1 MRRLYRPALTP
12 GKFKMIDHQAAL
24 IYAMVIASAADSNM
38 TDAELARISE
48 IVSLLPAFRSF
59 DLDRLPKITNDC
71 AALLS
76 DEDGLEEAF
85 GQMREALP
93 DRLRETAYALACDV
107 VAADGTA
114 VQEELRLLEIMR
126 DSLDIDRLNAAAIER
141 GAAAR
146 FAVP

>member
-1 MRRLYRPALTP
+1 
-12 GKFKMIDHQAAL
+12 MIDHQAAL
-24 IYAMVIASAADSNM
+24 IYAMVIASAADSDM
-38 TDAELARISE
+38 TDSELARISV
-48 IVSLLPAFRSF
+48 IVSLLPAFASF
-59 DLDRLPKITNDC
+59 DLGRLPEITNDC
-71 AALLS
+71 AALLA

-85 GQMREALP
+85 DQMRDALP

-114 VQEELRLLEIMR
+114 VQEELRLLEMMR
-126 DSLDIDRLNAAAIER
+126 YSLDIDRLNAAAIER

>member
-1 MRRLYRPALTP
+1 
-12 GKFKMIDHQAAL
+12 MIDHQAAL
-24 IYAMVIASAADSNM
+24 IYAMVIASAADSDM

-48 IVSLLPAFRSF
+48 IVSLLPIFASF
-59 DLDRLPKITNDC
+59 DLGRLPEITNNC

-76 DEDGLEEAF
+76 DEDGLDEAF
-85 GQMREALP
+85 DQMREALP
-93 DRLRETAYALACDV
+93 DRLCETAYALACDV

-114 VQEELRLLEIMR
+114 VQEELRLLEMMR
-126 DSLDIDRLNAAAIER
+126 YSLDIDHLNAAAIER